1 MEHAMRLKTGQTKR
15 LFQYDL
21 PASQVC
27 KDLLEMMGPC
37 KIISGEGSH
46 AEETYLARFGHG

>member
-1 MEHAMRLKTGQTKR
+1 MRLKTGQIKR

-27 KDLLEMMGPC
+27 KDLLEMMGPR
-37 KIISGEGSH
+37 KIILPRYIVLYQGK
-46 AEETYLARFGHG
+46 ARTQKRLT

>member
-1 MEHAMRLKTGQTKR
+1 MRLKTGQTKR

-27 KDLLEMMGPC
+27 KDLLELMGPR